1 MQGIQFREKMGS
13 TSGKCLGGQAF
24 QMLPTMRLREQVSH
38 SGGNMFRVAEQA
50 FALGNADAAKAT
62 SPRVDVLKEV
72 AMDRPIMR
80 DAQTTGG
87 KRFTRAL
94 FDDLLLESLQPAGI
108 PDAEAVS

>member
-1 MQGIQFREKMGS
+1 
-13 TSGKCLGGQAF
+13 
-24 QMLPTMRLREQVSH
+24 
-38 SGGNMFRVAEQA
+38 
-50 FALGNADAAKAT
+50 
-62 SPRVDVLKEV
+62 
-72 AMDRPIMR
+72 MR